1 MNVAV
6 CALTIRLPENHS
18 LKGKRQVIHSMTA
31 RLQNRFRV
39 SAAEVDGLG
48 LWQMS
53 TIGVACVSNRAD
65 HAQEIAD
72 AVIRFVAQNYPEV
85 ELIDSRVEVF
95 PVL

>member
-6 CALTIRLPENHS
+6 CTLTIRLPENHS

-53 TIGVACVSNRAD
+53 TVGISCVSNRAD
-65 HAQEIAD
+65 HARETVD
-72 AVIRFVAQNYPEV
+72 AVIKFVVQNYPEV
-85 ELIDSRVEVF
+85 ELVDSRVEIF

>member
-6 CALTIRLPENHS
+6 CTLTIRLPENHS

-53 TIGVACVSNRAD
+53 TIGIACVSNRAD
-65 HAQEIAD
+65 HARETVD
-72 AVIRFVAQNYPEV
+72 TVIRFVVQNYPEV

>member
-6 CALTIRLPENHS
+6 CTLTIRLPENHS
-18 LKGKRQVIHSMTA
+18 LKGKRHVIHSMTA

-53 TIGVACVSNRAD
+53 TIGIACVSNRAD
-65 HAQEIAD
+65 HARETVD
-72 AVIRFVAQNYPEV
+72 AVIKFVVQNYPEV
-85 ELIDSRVEVF
+85 ELVDSSVEVF

>member
-6 CALTIRLPENHS
+6 CTLTIRLPENHS

-53 TIGVACVSNRAD
+53 TIGISCVSNRAD
-65 HAQEIAD
+65 HARETVD
-72 AVIRFVAQNYPEV
+72 TVIKFVVQNYPEV
-85 ELIDSRVEVF
+85 ELIDSQVEVF

>member
-6 CALTIRLPENHS
+6 CTLTIRLPENHS
-18 LKGKRQVIHSMTA
+18 LKGKRQVIHSITA

-53 TIGVACVSNRAD
+53 TIGIACVSNRAD
-65 HAQEIAD
+65 HARETVD
-72 AVIRFVAQNYPEV
+72 TVIKFVVQNYPEV

>member
-6 CALTIRLPENHS
+6 CTLTIRLPENHS

-53 TIGVACVSNRAD
+53 TVGIACVSNRAD
-65 HAQEIAD
+65 HAQETVD
-72 AVIRFVAQNYPEV
+72 AVIKFVVQNYPEV
-85 ELIDSRVEVF
+85 ELVDSQVEIF